1 MQDLIEQ
8 FSSQKLSFEDRCTLV
23 QLNCTKG
30 IGGGMFRKLVE
41 HFETIENLRLADR
54 DEILAVK
61 GIGPKSTESLMKG
74 LQFEVQ
80 QEFEYADQHGISVIT
95 IFDKDYPKSLLAL
108 YDPPLVIFMKGKIIR
123 DDQLS
128 IAIVGSRSPTTYGKY
143 QAEKFALHLGASG
156 FTIVSGLAYGID
168 TCAHRGALHGKGR
181 TIAVL
186 GHGLGKCYPA
196 ENQKLME
203 EISDNGAVIT
213 EYLFHTPP
221 KPQNF
226 PNRNRIVAALSLG
239 VFIVEARVN
248 SGSLITA
255 RIGAELGREIFAL
268 PGPVSSPESE
278 GTHKLIVEG
287 ARLVQ
292 KPEDI
297 LEELGEMETILKP
310 VMTASSKKL
319 TETLNEDER
328 KVLSMISKTP
338 ANLDDLHLA
347 LDYEIS
353 VLLSYLTLLEIK
365 GVLKSHPGRFY
376 SLV

>member
-1 MQDLIEQ
+1 MQDLVEQ
-8 FSSQKLSFEDRCTLV
+8 FSSQKLSFKDRCALV

-30 IGGGMFRKLVE
+30 VGGGMFRKLVE
-41 HFETIENLRLADR
+41 HFETIENVRLADR

-61 GIGPKSTESLMKG
+61 GIGPKSADSLMKG
-74 LQFEVQ
+74 FRFEVE
-80 QEFEYADQHGISVIT
+80 QEFEHAEKQNISVIT
-95 IFDKDYPKSLLAL
+95 IFDREYPKALLAL
-108 YDPPLVIFMKGKIIR
+108 YDPPLVIFIKGKLIR
-123 DDQLS
+123 EDQLS

-143 QAEKFALHLGASG
+143 QAERFALHLGASG
-156 FTIVSGLAYGID
+156 FTIVSGLAYGVD

-186 GHGLGKCYPA
+186 GHGHGKCYPE
-196 ENQKLME
+196 ENQKLLE
-203 EISDNGAVIT
+203 EVAANGAVIT
-213 EYLFHTPP
+213 EYLFNTPP

-239 VFIVEARVN
+239 IFVVEARIN

-268 PGPVSSPESE
+268 PGPVNSPESE
-278 GTHKLIVEG
+278 GCHKLIVEG

-292 KPEDI
+292 KAEDI
-297 LEELGEMETILKP
+297 LEEFGEIETILKP
-310 VMTASSKKL
+310 VMNAANKKMS
-319 TETLNEDER
+319 ETLNDDER
-328 KVLSMISKTP
+328 KVLGMLSKTP

-353 VLLSYLTLLEIK
+353 ELLSYLTLLEIK

-376 SLV
+376 SLI

>member
-1 MQDLIEQ
+1 MQDLVDQ
-8 FSSQKLSFEDRCTLV
+8 FSSQKLSFEDRCALI

-61 GIGPKSTESLMKG
+61 GIGPKSADSLING
-74 LQFEVQ
+74 LKFEVQ
-80 QEFEYADQHGISVIT
+80 QEFEYAEKHQISVIS

-108 YDPPLVIFMKGKIIR
+108 YDPPLVIFMKGKLTR
-123 DDQLS
+123 EDQLS
-128 IAIVGSRSPTTYGKY
+128 VAIVGSRSPTTYGKY
-143 QAEKFALHLGASG
+143 QAERFALHLAASG

-168 TCAHRGALHGKGR
+168 TCAHKGALHGKGR
-181 TIAVL
+181 TIAIL
-186 GHGLGKCYPA
+186 GHGLGKCYPS
-196 ENQKLME
+196 ENQQLME
-203 EISDNGAVIT
+203 EIAENGAVIS
-213 EYLFHTPP
+213 EYLFNSPP

-239 VFIVEARVN
+239 VFIVEARIN

-268 PGPVSSPESE
+268 PGPVNSPESE

-287 ARLVQ
+287 ARLTQ

-297 LEELGEMETILKP
+297 LEEFGEIETILKP
-310 VMTASSKKL
+310 VMNATSKKL
-319 TETLNEDER
+319 TESLNEDER

-338 ANLDDLHLA
+338 SHLDDLHLA

-376 SLV
+376 SLI